1 MADLLVC
8 GDRVLTSA
16 QAPPLRD
23 GAVLI
28 RDGIVAATGD
38 AAALRRESP
47 GAAEAGGDGML
58 VLPGLINAHHHG
70 MGISSVQLG
79 FPDPGPPEPGLRDTA
94 FESWMATML
103 ALDAID
109 PYLGALYKDVLLIES
124 GVTSHLHM
132 HFPSGAGDGSPEEAY
147 ACELQE
153 TLRAHRASGQRV
165 ALAPHWSDR
174 SRLAYDGDEAF
185 IAALPAGLQ
194 PRARRAAGAR
204 MPAAS
209 YLATVGQLVRD
220 LAGDPL
226 LSAQFAI
233 MAPQWASDELVRA
246 VGSAAAEA
254 DAGIHLHALE
264 SRLQRAWGDGFANG
278 GELQRLADAQ
288 VLTGRSALAH
298 GVWLR
303 DSDIDLLAR
312 TGTTVVH
319 NCASN
324 LRLAA
329 GIAPLR
335 QLVAAGVGVALGLD
349 DMGIADDDDMFAEV
363 RLAHVLQR
371 VRGEARHPRLRAAE
385 VFGLMWDGGARVVG
399 AAAQI
404 GRLEPG
410 CRGDVAVLD
419 LRALGAPYAVGEV
432 DVWELLLTRGKA
444 AFVDTVIVEGRVL
457 MQGRELQH
465 LDRAALEQ
473 AVAEAAAFAVA
484 RRTPEE
490 GAWIEQVG
498 RRIAGHY
505 QAPVWH
511 AG

>member
-8 GDRVLTSA
+8 GDVVLTSA

-23 GAVLI
+23 GGVLI
-28 RDGIVAATGD
+28 RAGAVVAVGD
-38 AAALRRESP
+38 RAALRRESP

-79 FPDPGPPEPGLRDTA
+79 FPDPGPPEPGLRDTG

-103 ALDAID
+103 ALDAVD

-132 HFPSGAGDGSPEEAY
+132 HFPSGAGDGPPEGAY
-147 ACELQE
+147 ASELQE
-153 TLRAHRASGQRV
+153 TLRAHRDSGQRV

-174 SRLAYDGDEAF
+174 SRLAYDGDEGF
-185 IAALPAGLQ
+185 IAALPPELQ
-194 PRARRAAGAR
+194 PRARRAAGTR
-204 MPAAS
+204 MPAEA
-209 YLATVGQLVRD
+209 YLATIGELVRA

-246 VGSAAAEA
+246 VGAAAAEA

-264 SRLQRAWGDGFANG
+264 SRLQRAWGDGFANA
-278 GELQRLADAQ
+278 GELQRLVDAQ
-288 VLTGRSALAH
+288 VLTNRSALAH

-303 DSDIDLLAR
+303 DSDIELLAR
-312 TGTTVVH
+312 TGATVVH

-399 AAAQI
+399 AAARV

-419 LRALGAPYAVGEV
+419 LRALSAPYAVGEV

-444 AFVDTVIVEGRVL
+444 THVDTVIVEGRVL
-457 MQGRELQH
+457 MRGRELQS
-465 LDRAALEQ
+465 LDRGALEQ
-473 AVAEAAAFAVA
+473 ELAEAAAFAVA

-498 RRIAGHY
+498 RRIAEHY

-511 AG
+511 PG